1 MKRRKAKVIK
11 EPKARGEWVE
21 SVFMARAGELGLAV
35 SKPWGDSRSYDFVVG
50 RPGHFV
56 GVQVKSTIAEMGGGY
71 GCTVKRN
78 NKAYSPGSFDFV
90 AAYVIPEDAWYIVPV
105 DKFAGR
111 VTLVLCSN
119 SGEAKYEEYREAWDL
134 LREASQGSQDEV
146 SEEAPSADV
155 PGEDGADAPVAA
167 THTTGALARM
177 EAAFNFARRYMEGNY
192 PRAQKRDEE
201 PGGK

>member
-1 MKRRKAKVIK
+1 MKKRKAKVIQD
-11 EPKARGEWVE
+11 PKVRGEWVE

-78 NKAYSPGSFDFV
+78 NKAYARGSFDFV

-105 DKFAGR
+105 EKFAGR
-111 VTLVLCSN
+111 VTLILCSN
-119 SGEAKYEEYREAWDL
+119 SGEAKYEEYREAWHL
-134 LREASQGSQDEV
+134 LKKASESGEDTQTRAEETSLAEPAASQSPPTDAVGRLEASMNYVRHYLERSGVYREKPSDE
-146 SEEAPSADV
+146 S
-155 PGEDGADAPVAA
+155 
-167 THTTGALARM
+167 
-177 EAAFNFARRYMEGNY
+177 
-192 PRAQKRDEE
+192 
-201 PGGK
+201 